1 MKYLKQWLIFENMG
15 YENLEI
21 SRDDYYDLI
30 TGGDHQIGKRVIFQ
44 PNQISEINKFL
55 SKWNITLKKTTSEKQ
70 GIYHVDINYNGGE
83 DYQLDIT
90 IIPIEDEWFLLNV
103 REYKSFLAVCAQGLL
118 PRGWDLSGRDIPFY
132 KCDQMG
138 GLLQFLETKMKDLKP
153 KRKKKDKYGK

>member
-1 MKYLKQWLIFENMG
+1 MKYLKQWSIFENMG
-15 YENLEI
+15 YENQEI
-21 SRDDYYDLI
+21 SLDDYNDLI

-44 PNQISEINKFL
+44 PNQISEINKCL
-55 SKWNITLKKTTSEKQ
+55 SKWNITLKKTTSEK

-103 REYKSFLAVCAQGLL
+103 REYKH
-118 PRGWDLSGRDIPFY
+118 PIGWDLSGRDIPFY

-153 KRKKKDKYGK
+153 KEKKEG